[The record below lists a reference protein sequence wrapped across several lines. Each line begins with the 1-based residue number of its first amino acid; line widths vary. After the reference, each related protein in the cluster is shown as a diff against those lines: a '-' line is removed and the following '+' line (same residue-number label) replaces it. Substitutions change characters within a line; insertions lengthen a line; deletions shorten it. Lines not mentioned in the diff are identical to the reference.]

1 MGLKV
6 TNNAFGTLNASI
18 NSSATTIVLVAGQGA
33 RFPTLSAGDY
43 FYATLIDTS
52 NNLEI
57 VKCTA
62 RSTDTLT
69 VVRGQDSTTARAYV
83 TNDRFELRPTAILFN
98 EKADTADVTT
108 LLAAK
113 QDLSSALTTYA
124 STGVGMRNRIING
137 AMVIDQRNAGASV
150 TPASFSYTLDRWGA
164 VQTTASKFNVQQN
177 AASVTPPAG
186 FINYLGVTVPV
197 GYSVGTG
204 DTFNIYQSVE
214 GFNCA
219 DFGWGTASAQSVTL
233 SFWVRSSLTGTFGG
247 AIKDGSS
254 SKSYPFNYTI
264 STANTWEYKTIT
276 IVGPTSGQFSY
287 TSTTNGIGL
296 QVMFGLGAGTTY
308 SGTAGAWNS
317 TNSYTATGAVP
328 VVGTTGATFYITG
341 VQLEKGS
348 TATPF
353 EHRQYGVEL
362 GLCQRYYYRSLSQG
376 NHAQHYNILGRI
388 TATNQSVFT
397 MNLPVDM
404 RTSPSTAL
412 NPVYNT
418 GSGWQSNLAG
428 VDNRAW
434 SSAPTQLSP
443 QFNTAVFYVMTA
455 SWPSQYVGMV
465 VDPYT
470 PTGASANFLEINA
483 EL

>member
-6 TNNAFGTLNASI
+6 TNNAFGTLNAGI
-18 NSSATTIVLVAGQGA
+18 NSSVTTVVLAAGQGSL
-33 RFPTLSAGDY
+33 FPTLTAGDY

-57 VKCTA
+57 VKVTA
-62 RSTDTLT
+62 RSTDTMT
-69 VVRGQDSTTARAYV
+69 IVRGQDNTTARAYS
-83 TNDRFELRPTAILFN
+83 TNDRFELRPTAALFN
-98 EKADTADVTT
+98 EKADTVDVTAS
-108 LLAAK
+108 LAAK

-137 AMVIDQRNAGASV
+137 AMIVDQRQSGAQITAAGNV
-150 TPASFSYTLDRWGA
+150 YTIDRFLIQGS
-164 VQTTASKFNVQQN
+164 QTGKFNVQQVSD
-177 AASVTPPAG
+177 APSG
-186 FINYLGVTVPV
+186 FFKSLKIT
-197 GYSVGTG
+197 VGTAVTISSG
-204 DTFNIYQSVE
+204 DYFIIRQAIE
-214 GFNCA
+214 GNNVA
-219 DFGWGTASAQSVTL
+219 DLGWGAAGAQTVTL
-233 SFWVRSSLTGTFGG
+233 SFWVKSSLTGTFSGHLTNN
-247 AIKDGSS
+247 ASARW
-254 SKSYPFNYTI
+254 YPYTYTI
-264 STANTWEYKTIT
+264 SAANTWEYKTIT
-276 IVGPTSGQFSY
+276 ITGDTTGTWLTDNGMGIYVGWSLGTGSSNEA
-287 TSTTNGIGL
+287 TANAWTASTGI
-296 QVMFGLGAGTTY
+296 
-308 SGTAGAWNS
+308 
-317 TNSYTATGAVP
+317 
-328 VVGTTGATFYITG
+328 GTTGSVDLVATGGATIQWTG
-341 VQLEKGS
+341 VQFEKGS

-362 GLCQRYYYRSLSQG
+362 GLCHRYYYRSLSQG

-404 RTSPSTAL
+404 RASPSTAL
-412 NPVYNT
+412 NPAYNT
-418 GSGWQSNLAG
+418 GSGWQSNLAS

-434 SSAPTQLSP
+434 SSAPAQLSP

-470 PTGASANFLEINA
+470 PTGVGANFLEISA